1 MSSQEEEHL
10 ATLLVI
16 DGICSTSHEASVM
29 AEVIMSDLT
38 EFDSVE
44 MALQEYLDLS
54 EDQTKELAS
63 RLKQALVD
71 PDFEEDEEDEPTS
84 GPSVDENEE
93 DGMMLFDGECEL
105 CDRYIQLT
113 KHHLIPKS
121 TWPRLQV
128 RLLHAAEA
136 NEKGD
141 MERALSLLG
150 PGLEHLLHTLT
161 TDKTSIR
168 GILRQTC
175 DICRPCHT
183 AVHKAHANMDLALL
197 YSSVDK
203 LLEHEQISRFC
214 KWANKQ
220 RPGRYAVK

>member
-10 ATLLVI
+10 ANLLVI
-16 DGICSTSHEASVM
+16 DGICSTSHEANVL

-38 EFDSVE
+38 DLESVE

-63 RLKQALVD
+63 RLKQALLD
-71 PDFEEDEEDEPTS
+71 PDFEEDEKDEPTS
-84 GPSVDENEE
+84 GPSVDEKKE

-121 TWPRLQV
+121 TWPRLQT

-150 PGLEHLLHTLT
+150 PGLEHLLHTLK

-168 GILRQTC
+168 HILRQTC

-183 AVHKAHANMDLALL
+183 AVHKAHDNMDLALS

-203 LLEHEQISRFC
+203 LLEDEQIFRFC

-220 RPGRYAVK
+220 WPGRYAVK

>member
-10 ATLLVI
+10 ANLLVI
-16 DGICSTSHEASVM
+16 DGICSTSHEANVL
-29 AEVIMSDLT
+29 AEVILSDLT
-38 EFDSVE
+38 DLESVE

-71 PDFEEDEEDEPTS
+71 PDFNFEEDEDEEPTS
-84 GPSVDENEE
+84 EPSVDEE
-93 DGMMLFDGECEL
+93 DGMMLCDGECEL

-121 TWPRLQV
+121 TWPRLQP

-168 GILRQTC
+168 HILRQTC

-183 AVHKAHANMDLALL
+183 AVHKAHDNMDLALS
-197 YSSVDK
+197 YSSVGK
-203 LLEHEQISRFC
+203 LLEDEQISRFC

-220 RPGRYAVK
+220 RPGRHAVK

>member
-38 EFDSVE
+38 DFDSVE

-150 PGLEHLLHTLT
+150 PGLEPLLHTLT